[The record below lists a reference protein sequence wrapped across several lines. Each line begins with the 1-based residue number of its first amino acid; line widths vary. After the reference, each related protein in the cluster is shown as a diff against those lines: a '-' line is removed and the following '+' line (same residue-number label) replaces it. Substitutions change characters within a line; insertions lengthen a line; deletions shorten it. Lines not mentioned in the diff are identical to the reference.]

1 MKKNKIVIVI
11 LAILLIISIVV
22 IAMLMGKKN
31 NQGNDNNKDNNISD
45 ENVTSDAV
53 EFKTAYEKVNGTEAS
68 AEEKYLEINVSEDNP
83 IKYVTLKELVDVLDS
98 DETAYVY
105 ISSPT
110 CPYCRATVETLFEVA
125 KALDIKKIYYYE
137 NSKERKVEENE
148 SQLMEELASKGVV
161 TKEDDGKMR
170 WGIPLVLKIKNG
182 EIVSTTRG
190 VTYSLNEGQSKN
202 DELTEEQKKSVY
214 DRYYEALKD

>member
-1 MKKNKIVIVI
+1 MKKNKIVIII

-190 VTYSLNEGQSKN
+190 VTYSLNEGQSKH

>member
-1 MKKNKIVIVI
+1 MKKNKIVIII

-137 NSKERKVEENE
+137 NSKERKVE
-148 SQLMEELASKGVV
+148 
-161 TKEDDGKMR
+161 
-170 WGIPLVLKIKNG
+170 
-182 EIVSTTRG
+182 
-190 VTYSLNEGQSKN
+190 
-202 DELTEEQKKSVY
+202 
-214 DRYYEALKD
+214 

>member
-1 MKKNKIVIVI
+1 MKKNKIVIII

-68 AEEKYLEINVSEDNP
+68 AEEKYLEMNVSEDNP

-190 VTYSLNEGQSKN
+190 VTYSLNEGQSKH

-214 DRYYEALKD
+214 DRYYEALKN

>member
-1 MKKNKIVIVI
+1 MKKNKIVIII

-148 SQLMEELASKGVV
+148 SQLMEELASKGIV
-161 TKEDDGKMR
+161 TKEDDGIMR

-190 VTYSLNEGQSKN
+190 VTYSLNEGQSKH

>member
-1 MKKNKIVIVI
+1 MKKNKIVIII

-170 WGIPLVLKIKNG
+170 WAIPLVLKIKNG

>member
-170 WGIPLVLKIKNG
+170 CGTPLVLKIKNG

>member
-105 ISSPT
+105 ISSPS
-110 CPYCRATVETLFEVA
+110 CSYCRATVETLFEVA

>member
-1 MKKNKIVIVI
+1 MKKNKIVIII

-148 SQLMEELASKGVV
+148 SQLMEELASKGIV

-190 VTYSLNEGQSKN
+190 VTYSLNEGQSKH
-202 DELTEEQKKSVY
+202 DALTDEQKKVVY

>member
-1 MKKNKIVIVI
+1 MKKNKIVIII

-137 NSKERKVEENE
+137 NSKERKFEENE

>member
-53 EFKTAYEKVNGTEAS
+53 EFKTAYEKVNGSEAS

>member
-148 SQLMEELASKGVV
+148 SQLMEEQASKGVV

>member
-1 MKKNKIVIVI
+1 MKKNKIVIII

-68 AEEKYLEINVSEDNP
+68 AEEKYLEINVIEDNP

-110 CPYCRATVETLFEVA
+110 CPYCRATVETLFKVA

-148 SQLMEELASKGVV
+148 SQLMEELASKGIV

-190 VTYSLNEGQSKN
+190 VTYSLNEGQSKH

>member
-125 KALDIKKIYYYE
+125 KALDLKKIYYYE
-137 NSKERKVEENE
+137 NSKEIQRIIDLIITKVTNGKLNMDANGNVDFYD
-148 SQLMEELASKGVV
+148 SKTNHSIPISNLSAGIKIFIILML
-161 TKEDDGKMR
+161 
-170 WGIPLVLKIKNG
+170 
-182 EIVSTTRG
+182 
-190 VTYSLNEGQSKN
+190 
-202 DELTEEQKKSVY
+202 
-214 DRYYEALKD
+214 

>member
-1 MKKNKIVIVI
+1 MKKNKIVIII

-148 SQLMEELASKGVV
+148 SQLMEELASKGIV

-190 VTYSLNEGQSKN
+190 VTYSLNEGQSKH

>member
-148 SQLMEELASKGVV
+148 SQLIEELASKGVV

-170 WGIPLVLKIKNG
+170 WRIPLVLKIKNG

>member
-1 MKKNKIVIVI
+1 MKKNKIVIII

>member
-1 MKKNKIVIVI
+1 
-11 LAILLIISIVV
+11 
-22 IAMLMGKKN
+22 
-31 NQGNDNNKDNNISD
+31 
-45 ENVTSDAV
+45 
-53 EFKTAYEKVNGTEAS
+53 
-68 AEEKYLEINVSEDNP
+68 
-83 IKYVTLKELVDVLDS
+83 
-98 DETAYVY
+98 
-105 ISSPT
+105 
-110 CPYCRATVETLFEVA
+110 
-125 KALDIKKIYYYE
+125 
-137 NSKERKVEENE
+137 
-148 SQLMEELASKGVV
+148 MEELASKGVV